1 MRVMVVHNPTAGENI
16 VTKDALLAALRD
28 AGHDTVYLST
38 KDRRVP
44 SRVQEPRDLLLAAG
58 GDGTVRK
65 VALEI
70 ADADTPI
77 VVVPLGTANNIGRCL
92 GMPRNAEEIIRSIPS
107 LREVAF
113 DVGRIGGHW
122 GQRRFIEAVGF
133 GVFAEVMA
141 VAKKH
146 APAELARTLG
156 ADAEIVRDLRLF
168 KAVLA
173 LHKPAMCR
181 IEIDGDV
188 IEQKLLL
195 LEVMNIPTIG
205 PNLRFAPHADP
216 GDGAFDV
223 AIAAESAR
231 AELAAYVEDRIAGR
245 NTSAPELL
253 LRRARRLR
261 IRWHSPLA
269 HVDDAHW
276 AARGGSEEG
285 VAHSFEITL
294 AERARRFLAS

>member
-16 VTKDALLAALRD
+16 LTKDALLAALHN

-65 VALEI
+65 VALKL
-70 ADADTPI
+70 ADAHTPI
-77 VVVPLGTANNIGRCL
+77 VVVPLGTANNVGRSL
-92 GMPRNAEEIIRSIPS
+92 GMPRDVREIIDSIGS
-107 LREVAF
+107 FREVAF
-113 DVGRIGGHW
+113 DIGRIGGKW
-122 GQRRFIEAVGF
+122 GQRRFIEAAGF

-141 VAKKH
+141 VAKNH
-146 APAELARTLG
+146 APTELARTLG

-173 LHKPAMCR
+173 LHKATMCR

-188 IEQKLLL
+188 VEQKLLL
-195 LEVMNIPTIG
+195 VEVMNIPTIG
-205 PNLRFAPHADP
+205 PNLQFAPNADP
-216 GDGAFDV
+216 GDGEFDV
-223 AIAAESAR
+223 AIAAEGAR

-245 NTSAPELL
+245 STGAPKLM

-276 AARGGSEEG
+276 AAREPGMEAG
-285 VAHSFEITL
+285 HTFEITI
-294 AERARRFLAS
+294 AKKARRFLAP